1 MKHVLFAPEQNT
13 YDIAIL
19 IKDSS
24 FIGSSLSEYYVE
36 PLEKLGIPRNKII
49 AFNLP
54 YDKKKVSSNQIHAY
68 FNSLIPALD
77 KLGIKYIYCADAEY
91 FKTLTKQRKADNH
104 LGYVLDCAAPKFKHM
119 KVVLGLNYGGLLYNP
134 NQAPKLDL
142 SLTTLADS
150 YNGCYQQLGANIIHK
165 AQYPVFIPQIQ
176 AFLNSLHQYPSLTCD
191 IEAFS
196 LNPFE
201 AGIGS
206 IAFAWNKHE
215 GGSFLVDWIKNQIS
229 PPVSLLVHGQ
239 QQHNKAI
246 KSLLK
251 HFFINYKGNLKYHNA
266 TFDIKVLILE
276 LFMTHPQDYEGMLYG
291 LEVMTRDI
299 DDTKVIAYLA
309 LNTTAE
315 LSLGLKDLGHEYAG
329 DYAESDIKNICLIPQ
344 ESLLKYNLTDC
355 LTTWFVFDKYY
366 PVMLQDSQQHI
377 YETIMKPSIKILI
390 QMELVGMPISLKRVN
405 EVDIELRALQTK
417 YLDQLSTSPT
427 IKTCQHVLQLKELT
441 AINAKLKTKQH
452 GLEKVADYVF
462 NPNSGNHL
470 IELLYTVMNLP
481 VIDTTATKLPST
493 SGDTLEKLLNHTS
506 NQDYTTT
513 LNALIGLS
521 KVEKILTSFI
531 PSFKQ
536 AVLKGDGLGWL
547 HANFNLNG
555 TVSGRLSCS
564 KPNLQ
569 QIPSGSDFGKLIKS
583 CFKAPKGWVFGGAD
597 FNALEDKINT
607 VLTKDPNKVKVWVDG
622 YDAHCYR
629 AYYYWKDKM
638 IGIVDTVES
647 INSIKAVYSHLRGLS
662 KRPSFALQYD
672 GTFATLMNQCGFTE
686 QEAKQIE
693 ANYHKMYAVSKQWM
707 QTQIALCCKQGYI
720 DVAFGL
726 RIRTPLL
733 AKSVLDNSKT
743 LREAQAEAR
752 SVGNAISGQS
762 YGLLNNR
769 AAIAFMNRVWA
780 SEFKYDVFLVS
791 LIHDAIYLIMK
802 DDIRVVEWVNN
813 TLTEEMSWQELPEIQ
828 HPQVKL
834 GAELDVF
841 YGGWHQP
848 ITLPNQ
854 ASKEDILR
862 ICKEGVAEYN
872 KP

>member
-1 MKHVLFAPEQNT
+1 MKHVLFAPEENT

-68 FNSLIPALD
+68 FNQLIPALD

-215 GGSFLVDWIKNQIS
+215 GGSFLVDWIKNPDDS
-229 PPVSLLVHGQ
+229 PLEGQ
-239 QQHNKAI
+239 QRNNKGI

-266 TFDIKVLILE
+266 TYDIKVLILE
-276 LFMTHPQDYEGMLYG
+276 LFMSHPQDYEGMLYG

-329 DYAESDIKNICLIPQ
+329 DYAESDIKNIRLIPQ

-390 QMELVGMPISLKRVN
+390 QMELVGMPIDTKRVL
-405 EVDIELRALQTK
+405 EVEQELEQLKAM
-417 YLDQLSTSPT
+417 YLLNLANSASVQ
-427 IKTCQHVLQLKELT
+427 TCQKVIQLKELT
-441 AINAKLKTKQH
+441 AINSKLKTKQH
-452 GLEKVADYVF
+452 GLDKVADYVF

-470 IELLYTVMNLP
+470 TELLYNVMSLP

-506 NQDYTTT
+506 NQDYTTA

-597 FNALEDKINT
+597 FNSLEDYISALT
-607 VLTKDPNKVKVWVDG
+607 TKDPNKLDVYLKQFDG
-622 YDAHCYR
+622 HCLR
-629 AYYYWKDKM
+629 AAYYYRDQLPHIDLSDPKSVNSLKKTHPELRQSSKPITFLLTYGGSY
-638 IGIVDTVES
+638 IGLMR
-647 INSIKAVYSHLRGLS
+647 NCGLGE
-662 KRPSFALQYD
+662 L
-672 GTFATLMNQCGFTE
+672 
-686 QEAKQIE
+686 EAKKIE
-693 ANYHKMYAVSKQWM
+693 ANYHELYKVSDKWVKDKIDQA
-707 QTQIALCCKQGYI
+707 TQDGYVT
-720 DVAFGL
+720 VAFGL
-726 RIRTPLL
+726 RVRTPLL
-733 AKSVLDNSKT
+733 SKSVLGNSRT
-743 LREAQAEAR
+743 LHQAEAEGR
-752 SVGNAISGQS
+752 TAANALGQS

-769 AAIAFMNRVWA
+769 AAIDFMERVWA
-780 SEFKYDVFLVS
+780 SPYRLSVLPVS
-791 LIHDAIYLIMK
+791 LIHDSIYLLIK
-802 DDIRVVEWVNN
+802 DDIGAVAWVNEN
-813 TLTEEMSWQELPEIQ
+813 LIDAMKWQELPEL
-828 HPQVKL
+828 HHDLVKL
-834 GAELDVF
+834 GANLDVF

-848 ITLPNQ
+848 ITLPNH

-862 ICKEGVAEYN
+862 ICKEGVDEYN

>member
-68 FNSLIPALD
+68 FNQLIPALD

-104 LGYVLDCAAPKFKHM
+104 LGYVLDCAAPKYKHM

-165 AQYPVFIPQIQ
+165 AQYPVFIPEIQ

-215 GGSFLVDWIKNQIS
+215 GGSFLVDWIKNPDDS
-229 PPVSLLVHGQ
+229 PLEGQ
-239 QQHNKAI
+239 QRNNKAI

-251 HFFINYKGNLKYHNA
+251 HFFINYKGNIKYHNMVYDA
-266 TFDIKVLILE
+266 KVLILE
-276 LFMTHPQDYEGMLYG
+276 LFMSHPQDYEGMLYG

-329 DYAESDIKNICLIPQ
+329 DYAESDIKNIRLITQ

-390 QMELVGMPISLKRVN
+390 QMELVGMPIDTERVLEVEQELEQLK
-405 EVDIELRALQTK
+405 AK
-417 YLDQLSTSPT
+417 YLKQLADSTSVQQCQ
-427 IKTCQHVLQLKELT
+427 KTLQLKELT
-441 AINAKLKTKQH
+441 AINSKLKTKQH
-452 GLEKVADYVF
+452 GLDKVADYVF

-470 IELLYTVMNLP
+470 TELLYNVMSLP

-506 NQDYTTT
+506 NQDYTTA

-521 KVEKILTSFI
+521 KVDKILTSFI

-583 CFKAPKGWVFGGAD
+583 CFKAPKGWVFAGAD
-597 FNALEDKINT
+597 FASLEDRINT
-607 VLTKDPNKVKVWVDG
+607 LLTKDTNKLKVYTDG
-622 YDAHCYR
+622 YDGHCLR
-629 AYYYWKDKM
+629 AAYYFK
-638 IGIVDTVES
+638 IPVDVNNVAEV
-647 INSIKAVYSHLRGLS
+647 NAIKKTHPEERQDS
-662 KRPSFALQYD
+662 KAPTFALTYM
-672 GTFATLMNQCGFTE
+672 GTWATLMKNCGFTE
-686 QEAKQIE
+686 QLSKEIE
-693 ANYHKMYAVSKQWM
+693 TNYHELYKESDAWAKDKLD
-707 QTQIALCCKQGYI
+707 LCCKQGYI

-813 TLTEEMSWQELPEIQ
+813 ALTEEMSWQELPEIQ

-834 GAELDVF
+834 SAELDVF

-848 ITLPNQ
+848 ITLPNH
-854 ASKEDILR
+854 ASKEDILH

>member
-1 MKHVLFAPEQNT
+1 MKHVLFAPEENT
-13 YDIAIL
+13 YDIVIL
-19 IKDSS
+19 IKDSH

-119 KVVLGLNYGGLLYNP
+119 RVVLGLNYGGLLYNP

-215 GGSFLVDWIKNQIS
+215 GGSFLVDWIKNPDDS
-229 PPVSLLVHGQ
+229 PLEGQ
-239 QQHNKAI
+239 QRHNKAI

-266 TFDIKVLILE
+266 TYDIKVLILE
-276 LFMTHPQDYEGMLYG
+276 LFMTHPQDYQGMLYG

-329 DYAESDIKNICLIPQ
+329 DYAESDIKNIRLIPQ

-366 PVMLQDSQQHI
+366 PVLLQDSQQHI

-390 QMELVGMPISLKRVN
+390 QMELVGMPIDTKRVL
-405 EVDIELRALQTK
+405 EVEQELQVLEAK
-417 YLDQLSTSPT
+417 YLKQLTDSPT
-427 IKTCQHVLQLKELT
+427 VQACQKTMQLKELT
-441 AINAKLKTKQH
+441 AINSKLKTKQH
-452 GLEKVADYVF
+452 GLDKVADYLF

-470 IELLYTVMNLP
+470 IELLYNIMGLP
-481 VIDTTATKLPST
+481 VLDTTATKLPSS
-493 SGDTLEKLLNHTS
+493 SGDTLEKLINHTS
-506 NQDYTTT
+506 NQEHKDV

-521 KVEKILTSFI
+521 KVGKILTSFI

-583 CFKAPKGWVFGGAD
+583 CFKAPKGWVFAGAD
-597 FNALEDKINT
+597 FASLEDRINT
-607 VLTKDPNKVKVWVDG
+607 LLTKDTNKLKVYTDG
-622 YDAHCYR
+622 YDGHCLR
-629 AYYYWKDKM
+629 AAYYFK
-638 IGIVDTVES
+638 IPVDVNNVAEV
-647 INSIKAVYSHLRGLS
+647 NAIKKTHPEERQDS
-662 KRPSFALQYD
+662 KAPTFALTYM
-672 GTFATLMNQCGFTE
+672 GTWATLMKNCGFTE
-686 QEAKQIE
+686 QLSKEIE
-693 ANYHKMYAVSKQWM
+693 TNYHELYKESDAWAKDKLD
-707 QTQIALCCKQGYI
+707 LCCKQGYI

-813 TLTEEMSWQELPEIQ
+813 ALTEEMSWQELPEIQ

-848 ITLPNQ
+848 ITLPNH

-862 ICKEGVAEYN
+862 ICKEGVEEYN
-872 KP
+872 KPKP

>member
-1 MKHVLFAPEQNT
+1 MKHVLFAPEQNA

-19 IKDSS
+19 IKDSH

-36 PLEKLGIPRNKII
+36 PLEKLGIPRNKVI

-68 FNSLIPALD
+68 FNQLIPALD

-150 YNGCYQQLGANIIHK
+150 YTGCYQQLGANIIHK

-215 GGSFLVDWIKNQIS
+215 GGSFLVDWVKNPDDS
-229 PPVSLLVHGQ
+229 PLEGQ
-239 QQHNKAI
+239 QRHNKAI
-246 KSLLK
+246 KRLLK

-266 TFDIKVLILE
+266 TYDIKVLILE
-276 LFMTHPQDYEGMLYG
+276 LFMSHPQDYEGMLYG

-329 DYAESDIKNICLIPQ
+329 DYAESDIKNIRLITQ

-390 QMELVGMPISLKRVN
+390 QMELVGMPIDTKRVL
-405 EVDIELRALQTK
+405 EVEQELQVLEAK
-417 YLDQLSTSPT
+417 YLKQLTDSPT
-427 IKTCQHVLQLKELT
+427 VQACQKTIQLKELT
-441 AINAKLKTKQH
+441 AINSKLKTKQH
-452 GLEKVADYVF
+452 GLDKVADYLF

-470 IELLYTVMNLP
+470 IELLYNIMGLP
-481 VIDTTATKLPST
+481 VLDTTATKLPSS
-493 SGDTLEKLLNHTS
+493 SGDTLEKLINHTS
-506 NQDYTTT
+506 NQEHKDV

-521 KVEKILTSFI
+521 KVDKILTSFI

-583 CFKAPKGWVFGGAD
+583 CFKAPKGWVFAGAD
-597 FNALEDKINT
+597 FASLEDRINT
-607 VLTKDPNKVKVWVDG
+607 LLTKDTNKLKVYTDG
-622 YDAHCYR
+622 YDGHCLR
-629 AYYYWKDKM
+629 AAYYFK
-638 IGIVDTVES
+638 IPVDVNNVAEV
-647 INSIKAVYSHLRGLS
+647 NAIKKTHPEERQDS
-662 KRPSFALQYD
+662 KAPTFALTYM
-672 GTFATLMNQCGFTE
+672 GTWATLMKNCGFTE
-686 QEAKQIE
+686 QLSKEIE
-693 ANYHKMYAVSKQWM
+693 TNYHELYKESDAWAKDKLD
-707 QTQIALCCKQGYI
+707 LCCKQGYI

-848 ITLPNQ
+848 ITLPNH

>member
-1 MKHVLFAPEQNT
+1 
-13 YDIAIL
+13 
-19 IKDSS
+19 
-24 FIGSSLSEYYVE
+24 
-36 PLEKLGIPRNKII
+36 
-49 AFNLP
+49 
-54 YDKKKVSSNQIHAY
+54 
-68 FNSLIPALD
+68 
-77 KLGIKYIYCADAEY
+77 
-91 FKTLTKQRKADNH
+91 
-104 LGYVLDCAAPKFKHM
+104 
-119 KVVLGLNYGGLLYNP
+119 
-134 NQAPKLDL
+134 
-142 SLTTLADS
+142 
-150 YNGCYQQLGANIIHK
+150 
-165 AQYPVFIPQIQ
+165 
-176 AFLNSLHQYPSLTCD
+176 
-191 IEAFS
+191 
-196 LNPFE
+196 
-201 AGIGS
+201 
-206 IAFAWNKHE
+206 
-215 GGSFLVDWIKNQIS
+215 
-229 PPVSLLVHGQ
+229 
-239 QQHNKAI
+239 
-246 KSLLK
+246 
-251 HFFINYKGNLKYHNA
+251 
-266 TFDIKVLILE
+266 
-276 LFMTHPQDYEGMLYG
+276 MTHPQDYQGMLYG

-329 DYAESDIKNICLIPQ
+329 DYAESDIKNIRLIPQ

-390 QMELVGMPISLKRVN
+390 QMELVGMPIDPQRVWEVEQELEELK
-405 EVDIELRALQTK
+405 AK
-417 YLDQLSTSPT
+417 YLKQLADSTSVQT
-427 IKTCQHVLQLKELT
+427 CEKVIKLKELT

-470 IELLYTVMNLP
+470 IELLYNVMNLP

-506 NQDYTTT
+506 NQDYTIALT
-513 LNALIGLS
+513 ALIGLS

-536 AVLKGDGLGWL
+536 AVLKGDGMGWL

-555 TVSGRLSCS
+555 TMSGRLSCS

-569 QIPSGSDFGKLIKS
+569 QSPSGSIFGKLIKF
-583 CFKAPKGWVFGGAD
+583 CFTAPKGWVFAGAD
-597 FNALEDKINT
+597 FASLEDRINT
-607 VLTKDPNKVKVWVDG
+607 LLTKDTNKLKVYTDG
-622 YDAHCYR
+622 YDGHCLR
-629 AYYYWKDKM
+629 AAYYFK
-638 IGIVDTVES
+638 IPVDVNNVAEV
-647 INSIKAVYSHLRGLS
+647 NAIKKTHPEERQDS
-662 KRPSFALQYD
+662 KAPTFALTYM
-672 GTFATLMNQCGFTE
+672 GTWATLMKNCGFSE
-686 QEAKQIE
+686 QLSKEIE
-693 ANYHKMYAVSKQWM
+693 TNYHELYKESDAWAKDKLD
-707 QTQIALCCKQGYI
+707 LCCKQGYI

-769 AAIAFMNRVWA
+769 AAIAFMSRVWA

-813 TLTEEMSWQELPEIQ
+813 ALTEEMSWQELPEIQ

-848 ITLPNQ
+848 ITLPNH

-862 ICKEGVAEYN
+862 ICKEGVDEYN
-872 KP
+872 KPKP

>member
-1 MKHVLFAPEQNT
+1 MKHVLFAPEENT

-19 IKDSS
+19 IKDSH

-36 PLEKLGIPRNKII
+36 PLEKLGISRNKII

-54 YDKKKVSSNQIHAY
+54 YDKKKVSSNQIYAY

-104 LGYVLDCAAPKFKHM
+104 LGYVLDCAAPKYKHM

-150 YNGCYQQLGANIIHK
+150 YSGCYQQLGANIIHK
-165 AQYPVFIPQIQ
+165 AQYPVFIPEIQ

-215 GGSFLVDWIKNQIS
+215 GGSFLVDWIKNPDDS
-229 PPVSLLVHGQ
+229 PLEGQ
-239 QQHNKAI
+239 QRNNKAI

-266 TFDIKVLILE
+266 TYDIKVLILE
-276 LFMTHPQDYEGMLYG
+276 LFMSHPQDYEGMLYG
-291 LEVMTRDI
+291 LEVMSRDI

-329 DYAESDIKNICLIPQ
+329 DYAESDIKNIRLIPQ
-344 ESLLKYNLTDC
+344 ESLLKYNLTDS

-390 QMELVGMPISLKRVN
+390 QMELVGMPIDPQRVWEVEQELEELK
-405 EVDIELRALQTK
+405 AK
-417 YLDQLSTSPT
+417 YLKQLADSASVQTCEKV
-427 IKTCQHVLQLKELT
+427 IKLKELT

-536 AVLKGDGLGWL
+536 AMLKGDGLGWL

-583 CFKAPKGWVFGGAD
+583 CFKAPKGWVFAGAD
-597 FNALEDKINT
+597 FASLEDRINT
-607 VLTKDPNKVKVWVDG
+607 LLTKDKNKLKVYTDG
-622 YDAHCYR
+622 YDGHCLR
-629 AYYYWKDKM
+629 AAYYFKIPID
-638 IGIVDTVES
+638 VNNVAEV
-647 INSIKAVYSHLRGLS
+647 NAIKKTHPEERQDS
-662 KRPSFALQYD
+662 KAPTFALTYM
-672 GTFATLMNQCGFTE
+672 GTWATLMKNCGFTE
-686 QEAKQIE
+686 QLSKEIE
-693 ANYHKMYAVSKQWM
+693 TNYHELYKESDAWAKDKLD
-707 QTQIALCCKQGYI
+707 LCCKQGYI

-813 TLTEEMSWQELPEIQ
+813 ALTEEMSWQELPEIQ

-848 ITLPNQ
+848 ITLPNH

-862 ICKEGVAEYN
+862 ICKEGVDEYN
-872 KP
+872 KETI

>member
-165 AQYPVFIPQIQ
+165 AQYPVFIPEIQ

-196 LNPFE
+196 LNLFE

-215 GGSFLVDWIKNQIS
+215 GGSFLVDWIKNPDDS
-229 PPVSLLVHGQ
+229 PLEGQ
-239 QQHNKAI
+239 QRNNKAI

-251 HFFINYKGNLKYHNA
+251 HFFINYKGNIKYHNMVYDA
-266 TFDIKVLILE
+266 KVLILE
-276 LFMTHPQDYEGMLYG
+276 LFMSHPQDYEGMLYG

-329 DYAESDIKNICLIPQ
+329 DYAESDIKNIRLITQ

-390 QMELVGMPISLKRVN
+390 QMELVGMPIDTKRVL
-405 EVDIELRALQTK
+405 EVEQELEQLKTM
-417 YLDQLSTSPT
+417 YLKQLAGSTSVQQCQ
-427 IKTCQHVLQLKELT
+427 KTLQLKELT
-441 AINAKLKTKQH
+441 AINSKLKTKQH

-506 NQDYTTT
+506 NQDYTTA

-521 KVEKILTSFI
+521 KVDKILTSFI

-583 CFKAPKGWVFGGAD
+583 CFKAPKGWVFAGAD
-597 FNALEDKINT
+597 FASLEDRINT
-607 VLTKDPNKVKVWVDG
+607 LLTKDTNKLKVYTDG
-622 YDAHCYR
+622 YDGHCLR
-629 AYYYWKDKM
+629 AAYYFK
-638 IGIVDTVES
+638 IPVDVNNVAEV
-647 INSIKAVYSHLRGLS
+647 NAIKKTHPEERQDS
-662 KRPSFALQYD
+662 KAPTFALTYM
-672 GTFATLMNQCGFTE
+672 GTWATLMKNCGFTE
-686 QEAKQIE
+686 QLSKEIE
-693 ANYHKMYAVSKQWM
+693 TNYHELYKESDAWAKDKLD
-707 QTQIALCCKQGYI
+707 LCCKQGYI

-813 TLTEEMSWQELPEIQ
+813 ALTEEMSWQELPEIQ

-834 GAELDVF
+834 SAELDVF

-848 ITLPNQ
+848 ITLPNH
-854 ASKEDILR
+854 ASKEDILH

>member
-1 MKHVLFAPEQNT
+1 MKHVLFAPEENT

-19 IKDSS
+19 IKDSH

-68 FNSLIPALD
+68 FNSLIPALN

-104 LGYVLDCAAPKFKHM
+104 LGYVLECAAPKYKHM

-215 GGSFLVDWIKNQIS
+215 GGSFLVDWVKNPDDS
-229 PPVSLLVHGQ
+229 PLEGQ
-239 QQHNKAI
+239 QRHNKGI

-266 TFDIKVLILE
+266 TYDIKVLILE
-276 LFMTHPQDYEGMLYG
+276 LFMSHPQDYQGMLYG

-377 YETIMKPSIKILI
+377 YETLMKPSLKILI

-452 GLEKVADYVF
+452 GLDKVADYVF

-470 IELLYTVMNLP
+470 IELLYNVMQLP

-493 SGDTLEKLLNHTS
+493 SSDTLEKLLNHTS
-506 NQDYTTT
+506 NQEYKDVI
-513 LNALIGLS
+513 NALIGLS
-521 KVEKILTSFI
+521 KVDKIITSFI
-531 PSFKQ
+531 PAFKQ
-536 AVLKGDGLGWL
+536 AITKKQGDWL
-547 HANFNLNG
+547 HGGFNLNG
-555 TVSGRLSCS
+555 TVSGRLSSS

-569 QIPSGSDFGKLIKS
+569 NLPSGSEFGKLVKS
-583 CFKAPKGWVFGGAD
+583 CFMAPKNWVFSGAD
-597 FNALEDKINT
+597 FASLEDRINT
-607 VLTKDPNKVKVWVDG
+607 LLTKDKNKVKVYTDG
-622 YDAHCYR
+622 FDGHCLR
-629 AYYYWKDKM
+629 AAYYFKLP
-638 IGIVDTVES
+638 VDV
-647 INSIKAVYSHLRGLS
+647 NSVKEVNAIKKTHPKERQDS
-662 KRPSFALQYD
+662 KAPTFALTYA
-672 GTFATLMNQCGFTE
+672 GTWATLVKNCGFSE
-686 QEAKQIE
+686 QLAKEIE
-693 ANYHKMYAVSKQWM
+693 ANYHELYKESDAWAKEKLD
-707 QTQIALCCKQGYI
+707 LCCQQGYI

-733 AKSVLDNSKT
+733 ARSVLDNSKT

-769 AAIAFMNRVWA
+769 AAIAFMERVWA
-780 SEFKYDVFLVS
+780 SVFKYDVFLVS
-791 LIHDAIYLIMK
+791 LIHDSIYLIMK

-813 TLTEEMSWQELPEIQ
+813 ALTEEMSWQELPEIQ

-834 GAELDVF
+834 SAELDVF

-848 ITLPNQ
+848 ITLPNH

-862 ICKEGVAEYN
+862 ICKEGVDEYN
-872 KP
+872 KPKP

>member
-1 MKHVLFAPEQNT
+1 MKHVLFAPEENT

-19 IKDSS
+19 IKDSH

-68 FNSLIPALD
+68 FNSLIPALN

-104 LGYVLDCAAPKFKHM
+104 LGYVLECAAPKYKHM

-215 GGSFLVDWIKNQIS
+215 GGSFLVDWIKNPDDS
-229 PPVSLLVHGQ
+229 PLEGQ
-239 QQHNKAI
+239 QRHNKAI

-266 TFDIKVLILE
+266 TYDIKVLILE
-276 LFMTHPQDYEGMLYG
+276 LFMSHPQDYQGMLYG

-329 DYAESDIKNICLIPQ
+329 DYAESDIKNIRLIPQ

-377 YETIMKPSIKILI
+377 YETLMKPSLKILI
-390 QMELVGMPISLKRVN
+390 QMELVGMPISLERVN

-452 GLEKVADYVF
+452 GLDKVADYVF

-470 IELLYTVMNLP
+470 IELLYNVMQLP

-506 NQDYTTT
+506 NQEYKDVIG
-513 LNALIGLS
+513 ALIGLS
-521 KVEKILTSFI
+521 KVDKIITSFI
-531 PSFKQ
+531 PAFKQ
-536 AVLKGDGLGWL
+536 ANTKKQGDWL
-547 HANFNLNG
+547 HGGFNLNG
-555 TVSGRLSCS
+555 CVSGRLSSS

-569 QIPSGSDFGKLIKS
+569 NLPSGSEFGKLVKS
-583 CFKAPKGWVFGGAD
+583 CFMAPKGWVFSGAD
-597 FNALEDKINT
+597 FNALEAKVDAL
-607 VLTKDPNKVKVWVDG
+607 LTKDPAKLAVYTDG
-622 YDAHCYR
+622 FDSHAYNT
-629 AYYYWKDKM
+629 YYYWKQDFP
-638 IGIVDTVES
+638 E
-647 INSIKAVYSHLRGLS
+647 
-662 KRPSFALQYD
+662 
-672 GTFATLMNQCGFTE
+672 
-686 QEAKQIE
+686 
-693 ANYHKMYAVSKQWM
+693 
-707 QTQIALCCKQGYI
+707 
-720 DVAFGL
+720 
-726 RIRTPLL
+726 
-733 AKSVLDNSKT
+733 
-743 LREAQAEAR
+743 
-752 SVGNAISGQS
+752 
-762 YGLLNNR
+762 
-769 AAIAFMNRVWA
+769 
-780 SEFKYDVFLVS
+780 VS
-791 LIHDAIYLIMK
+791 LLPLESTQ
-802 DDIRVVEWVNN
+802 RVFKITIDGVEHLV
-813 TLTEEMSWQELPEIQ
+813 L
-828 HPQVKL
+828 
-834 GAELDVF
+834 
-841 YGGWHQP
+841 
-848 ITLPNQ
+848 
-854 ASKEDILR
+854 
-862 ICKEGVAEYN
+862 EGTIIESFEGTHISVENYYDTYR
-872 KP
+872 

>member
-1 MKHVLFAPEQNT
+1 MKHVLFAPEENT

-19 IKDSS
+19 IKDSH

-36 PLEKLGIPRNKII
+36 PLEKLGISRNKII

-104 LGYVLDCAAPKFKHM
+104 LGYVLDCAAPKYKHM

-134 NQAPKLDL
+134 NQTPKLDL

-165 AQYPVFIPQIQ
+165 AQYPVFIPEIQ

-215 GGSFLVDWIKNQIS
+215 GGSFLVDWIKNPDDS
-229 PPVSLLVHGQ
+229 PLEGQ
-239 QQHNKAI
+239 QRNNKGI

-251 HFFINYKGNLKYHNA
+251 HFFISYKGNIKYHNMVYDA
-266 TFDIKVLILE
+266 KVLILE
-276 LFMTHPQDYEGMLYG
+276 LFMSHPQDYEGMLYG

-329 DYAESDIKNICLIPQ
+329 DYAESDIKNIRLIPQ
-344 ESLLKYNLTDC
+344 ESLLKYNLTDSV
-355 LTTWFVFDKYY
+355 TTWFVFDKYY

-390 QMELVGMPISLKRVN
+390 QMELVGMPIDPQRVWEVEQELEELK
-405 EVDIELRALQTK
+405 AK
-417 YLDQLSTSPT
+417 YLKQLADSASVQTCEKV
-427 IKTCQHVLQLKELT
+427 IKLKELT

-493 SGDTLEKLLNHTS
+493 SGDTLEKLTNHTTDPHYLEVLS
-506 NQDYTTT
+506 
-513 LNALIGLS
+513 ALIGLS
-521 KVEKILTSFI
+521 KVDKILTSFI

-569 QIPSGSDFGKLIKS
+569 QIPSGSEFGKLIKS
-583 CFKAPKGWVFGGAD
+583 CFMAPKGWVFSGAD
-597 FNALEDKINT
+597 FNSLEDYISALT
-607 VLTKDPNKVKVWVDG
+607 TKDPNKLDVYLKQFDG
-622 YDAHCYR
+622 HCLR
-629 AYYYWKDKM
+629 AAYYYRDQLPHIDLSDPKSVNSLKKTHPELRQSSKPITFLLTYGGSY
-638 IGIVDTVES
+638 IGLMR
-647 INSIKAVYSHLRGLS
+647 NCGLGE
-662 KRPSFALQYD
+662 L
-672 GTFATLMNQCGFTE
+672 
-686 QEAKQIE
+686 EAKKIE
-693 ANYHKMYAVSKQWM
+693 ANYHELYKVSDKWVEDKIDQA
-707 QTQIALCCKQGYI
+707 TQDGYVT
-720 DVAFGL
+720 VAFGL
-726 RIRTPLL
+726 RVRTPLL
-733 AKSVLDNSKT
+733 SKSVLGNSRT
-743 LREAQAEAR
+743 LHQAEAEGR
-752 SVGNAISGQS
+752 TAANALGQS

-769 AAIAFMNRVWA
+769 AAIDFMERVWA
-780 SEFKYDVFLVS
+780 SPYRLSVLPVS
-791 LIHDAIYLIMK
+791 LIHDAIYLLIE
-802 DDIRVVEWVNN
+802 DSIEVVAWVNKN
-813 TLTEEMSWQELPEIQ
+813 LIDAMKWQELPEL
-828 HPQVKL
+828 HHDLVKL
-834 GAELDVF
+834 GAELSIF
-841 YGGWHQP
+841 YPTWANE
-848 ITLPNQ
+848 ITLPND
-854 ASKEDILR
+854 ADAAGIL
-862 ICKEGVAEYN
+862 KLTGGLAN
-872 KP
+872 A

>member
-1 MKHVLFAPEQNT
+1 MKHVLFAPEENT

-24 FIGSSLSEYYVE
+24 FVGSSLSEYYVE
-36 PLEKLGIPRNKII
+36 PLEKLGIPRSKII

-165 AQYPVFIPQIQ
+165 AQYPVFIPEIQ

-196 LNPFE
+196 LNLFE

-215 GGSFLVDWIKNQIS
+215 GGSFLVDWIKNPDDS
-229 PPVSLLVHGQ
+229 PLEGQ
-239 QQHNKAI
+239 QRNNKAI

-251 HFFINYKGNLKYHNA
+251 HFFINYKGNIKYHNMVYDA
-266 TFDIKVLILE
+266 KVLILE
-276 LFMTHPQDYEGMLYG
+276 LFMSHPQDYEGMLYG

-344 ESLLKYNLTDC
+344 ESLLKYNLTDSV
-355 LTTWFVFDKYY
+355 TTWFVFDKYY
-366 PVMLQDSQQHI
+366 PVMLQDSQQRI

-390 QMELVGMPISLKRVN
+390 QMELVGMPIDTKRVL
-405 EVDIELRALQTK
+405 EVEQELEQLKTM
-417 YLDQLSTSPT
+417 YLKQLAGSTSVQQCQ
-427 IKTCQHVLQLKELT
+427 KTLQLKELT
-441 AINAKLKTKQH
+441 AINSKLKTKQH

-506 NQDYTTT
+506 NQDYTTA

-521 KVEKILTSFI
+521 KVDKILTSFI

-536 AVLKGDGLGWL
+536 AVVKGDGLSWL

-583 CFKAPKGWVFGGAD
+583 CFKAPKGWVFAGAD
-597 FNALEDKINT
+597 FASLEDRINT
-607 VLTKDPNKVKVWVDG
+607 LLTKDTNKLKVYTDG
-622 YDAHCYR
+622 YDGHCLR
-629 AYYYWKDKM
+629 AAYYFK
-638 IGIVDTVES
+638 IPVDVNNVAEV
-647 INSIKAVYSHLRGLS
+647 NAIKKTHPEERQDS
-662 KRPSFALQYD
+662 KAPTFALTYM
-672 GTFATLMNQCGFTE
+672 GTWATLMKNCGFTE
-686 QEAKQIE
+686 QLSKEIE
-693 ANYHKMYAVSKQWM
+693 TNYHELYKESDAWAKDKLD
-707 QTQIALCCKQGYI
+707 LCCKQGYI

-813 TLTEEMSWQELPEIQ
+813 ALTEEMSWQELPEIQ

-834 GAELDVF
+834 SAELDVF

-848 ITLPNQ
+848 ITLPNH
-854 ASKEDILR
+854 ASKEDILH

>member
-1 MKHVLFAPEQNT
+1 MKHVLFAPEENT
-13 YDIAIL
+13 YDIVIL
-19 IKDSS
+19 IKDSH

-215 GGSFLVDWIKNQIS
+215 GGSFLVDWIKNPDDS
-229 PPVSLLVHGQ
+229 PLEGQ
-239 QQHNKAI
+239 QRHNKAI

-266 TFDIKVLILE
+266 TYDIKVLILE
-276 LFMTHPQDYEGMLYG
+276 LFMSHPQDYEGMLYG

-329 DYAESDIKNICLIPQ
+329 DYAESDIKNIRLITQ

-366 PVMLQDSQQHI
+366 PVLLQDSQQHI

-390 QMELVGMPISLKRVN
+390 QMELVGMPIDTKRVL
-405 EVDIELRALQTK
+405 EVEQELQVLEAK
-417 YLDQLSTSPT
+417 YLKQLTDSPT
-427 IKTCQHVLQLKELT
+427 VQACQKTMQLKELT
-441 AINAKLKTKQH
+441 AINSKLKTKQH
-452 GLEKVADYVF
+452 GLDKVADYLF

-470 IELLYTVMNLP
+470 IELLYNIMGLP
-481 VIDTTATKLPST
+481 VLDTTATKLPSS
-493 SGDTLEKLLNHTS
+493 SGDTLEKLINHTS
-506 NQDYTTT
+506 NQEHKDV

-521 KVEKILTSFI
+521 KVGKILTSFI

-555 TVSGRLSCS
+555 TVSGRLSWS

-583 CFKAPKGWVFGGAD
+583 CFKAPKGWVFAGAD
-597 FNALEDKINT
+597 FASLEDRINT
-607 VLTKDPNKVKVWVDG
+607 LLTKDTNKLKVYTDG
-622 YDAHCYR
+622 YDGHCLR
-629 AYYYWKDKM
+629 AAYYFK
-638 IGIVDTVES
+638 IPVDVNNVAEV
-647 INSIKAVYSHLRGLS
+647 NAIKKTHPEERQDS
-662 KRPSFALQYD
+662 KAPTFALTYM
-672 GTFATLMNQCGFTE
+672 GTWATLMKNCGFTE
-686 QEAKQIE
+686 QLSKEIE
-693 ANYHKMYAVSKQWM
+693 TNYHELYKESDAWAKDKLD
-707 QTQIALCCKQGYI
+707 LCCKQGYI

-813 TLTEEMSWQELPEIQ
+813 ALTEEMSWQELPEIQ

-848 ITLPNQ
+848 ITLPNH

-862 ICKEGVAEYN
+862 ICKEGVDEYN

>member
-1 MKHVLFAPEQNT
+1 
-13 YDIAIL
+13 
-19 IKDSS
+19 
-24 FIGSSLSEYYVE
+24 
-36 PLEKLGIPRNKII
+36 
-49 AFNLP
+49 
-54 YDKKKVSSNQIHAY
+54 
-68 FNSLIPALD
+68 
-77 KLGIKYIYCADAEY
+77 
-91 FKTLTKQRKADNH
+91 
-104 LGYVLDCAAPKFKHM
+104 M

-215 GGSFLVDWIKNQIS
+215 GGSFLVDWIKNPDDS
-229 PPVSLLVHGQ
+229 PLEGQ
-239 QQHNKAI
+239 QRHNKAI

-266 TFDIKVLILE
+266 TYDIKVLILE
-276 LFMTHPQDYEGMLYG
+276 LFMSHPQDYQGMLYG

-329 DYAESDIKNICLIPQ
+329 DYAESDIKNIRLIPQ

-377 YETIMKPSIKILI
+377 YETLMKPSLKILI
-390 QMELVGMPISLKRVN
+390 QMELVGMPISLERVN

-452 GLEKVADYVF
+452 GLDKVADYVF

-470 IELLYTVMNLP
+470 IELLYNVMQLP

-506 NQDYTTT
+506 NQEYKDVIG
-513 LNALIGLS
+513 ALIGLS
-521 KVEKILTSFI
+521 KVDKIITSFI
-531 PSFKQ
+531 PAFKQ
-536 AVLKGDGLGWL
+536 AITKKQGDWL
-547 HANFNLNG
+547 HGGFNLNG
-555 TVSGRLSCS
+555 TVSGRLSSS

-569 QIPSGSDFGKLIKS
+569 NLPSGSEFGKLVKS
-583 CFKAPKGWVFGGAD
+583 CFMAPKGWVFSGAD
-597 FNALEDKINT
+597 FNALEAKVDAL
-607 VLTKDPNKVKVWVDG
+607 LTKDPAKLAVYTDG
-622 YDAHCYR
+622 FDSHAYNT
-629 AYYYWKDKM
+629 YYYWKQDFP
-638 IGIVDTVES
+638 E
-647 INSIKAVYSHLRGLS
+647 
-662 KRPSFALQYD
+662 
-672 GTFATLMNQCGFTE
+672 
-686 QEAKQIE
+686 
-693 ANYHKMYAVSKQWM
+693 
-707 QTQIALCCKQGYI
+707 
-720 DVAFGL
+720 
-726 RIRTPLL
+726 
-733 AKSVLDNSKT
+733 
-743 LREAQAEAR
+743 
-752 SVGNAISGQS
+752 
-762 YGLLNNR
+762 
-769 AAIAFMNRVWA
+769 
-780 SEFKYDVFLVS
+780 VS
-791 LIHDAIYLIMK
+791 LLPLESTQ
-802 DDIRVVEWVNN
+802 RVFKITIDGVEHLV
-813 TLTEEMSWQELPEIQ
+813 L
-828 HPQVKL
+828 
-834 GAELDVF
+834 
-841 YGGWHQP
+841 
-848 ITLPNQ
+848 
-854 ASKEDILR
+854 
-862 ICKEGVAEYN
+862 EGTIIESFEGTHISVENYYDTYR
-872 KP
+872 

>member
-1 MKHVLFAPEQNT
+1 MKHVLFAPEENT

-19 IKDSS
+19 IKDSH

-215 GGSFLVDWIKNQIS
+215 GGSFLVDWIKNPDDS
-229 PPVSLLVHGQ
+229 PLEGQ
-239 QQHNKAI
+239 QRHNKAI
-246 KSLLK
+246 KSLLR

-266 TFDIKVLILE
+266 TYDIKVLILE
-276 LFMTHPQDYEGMLYG
+276 LFMSHPQDYEGMLYG

-329 DYAESDIKNICLIPQ
+329 DYAESDIKNIRLITQ

-390 QMELVGMPISLKRVN
+390 QMELVGMPIDTKRVL
-405 EVDIELRALQTK
+405 EVEQELQVLEAK
-417 YLDQLSTSPT
+417 YLKQLTDSPT
-427 IKTCQHVLQLKELT
+427 VQACQKTMQLKELT
-441 AINAKLKTKQH
+441 AINSKLKTKQH
-452 GLEKVADYVF
+452 GLDKVADYLF

-470 IELLYTVMNLP
+470 IELLYNIMGLP
-481 VIDTTATKLPST
+481 VLDTTATKLPSS
-493 SGDTLEKLLNHTS
+493 SGDTLEKLINHTS
-506 NQDYTTT
+506 NQEHKDV

-521 KVEKILTSFI
+521 KVGKILTSFI

-583 CFKAPKGWVFGGAD
+583 CFKAPKGWVFAGAD
-597 FNALEDKINT
+597 FASLEDRINT
-607 VLTKDPNKVKVWVDG
+607 LLTKDTNKLKVYTDG
-622 YDAHCYR
+622 YDGHCLR
-629 AYYYWKDKM
+629 AAYYFK
-638 IGIVDTVES
+638 IPVDVNNVAEV
-647 INSIKAVYSHLRGLS
+647 NAIKKTHPEERQDS
-662 KRPSFALQYD
+662 KAPTFALTYM
-672 GTFATLMNQCGFTE
+672 GTWATLMKNCGFTE
-686 QEAKQIE
+686 QLSKEIE
-693 ANYHKMYAVSKQWM
+693 TNYHELYKESDAWAKDKLD
-707 QTQIALCCKQGYI
+707 LCCKQGYI

-813 TLTEEMSWQELPEIQ
+813 ALTEEMSWQELPEIQ

-848 ITLPNQ
+848 ITLPNH

-862 ICKEGVAEYN
+862 ICKEGVDEYN
-872 KP
+872 KPKP

>member
-1 MKHVLFAPEQNT
+1 MKHVLFAPEENT

-19 IKDSS
+19 IKDSH

-36 PLEKLGIPRNKII
+36 PLEKLGIQRNKII

-68 FNSLIPALD
+68 FNQLIPALD

-165 AQYPVFIPQIQ
+165 AQYPVFIPEIQ

-215 GGSFLVDWIKNQIS
+215 GGSFLVDWIKNPDDS
-229 PPVSLLVHGQ
+229 PLEGQ
-239 QQHNKAI
+239 QRHNKAI

-276 LFMTHPQDYEGMLYG
+276 LFMRHPQDYQGMLYG

-390 QMELVGMPISLKRVN
+390 QMELVGMPIDPQRVWEVEQELEELK
-405 EVDIELRALQTK
+405 AK
-417 YLDQLSTSPT
+417 YLKQLADSASVQTCEKV
-427 IKTCQHVLQLKELT
+427 IKLKELT

-493 SGDTLEKLLNHTS
+493 SGDTLEKLTNHTTDPHYLEVLS
-506 NQDYTTT
+506 
-513 LNALIGLS
+513 ALIGLS
-521 KVEKILTSFI
+521 KVDKILTSFI

-569 QIPSGSDFGKLIKS
+569 QIPSGSEFGKLIKS
-583 CFKAPKGWVFGGAD
+583 CFMAPKGWVFSGAD
-597 FNALEDKINT
+597 FNSLEDYISALT
-607 VLTKDPNKVKVWVDG
+607 TKDPNKLDVYLKQFDG
-622 YDAHCYR
+622 HCLR
-629 AYYYWKDKM
+629 AAYYYRDQLPHIDLSDPKSVNSLKKTHPELRQSSKPITFLLTYGGSY
-638 IGIVDTVES
+638 IGLMR
-647 INSIKAVYSHLRGLS
+647 NCGLGE
-662 KRPSFALQYD
+662 L
-672 GTFATLMNQCGFTE
+672 
-686 QEAKQIE
+686 EAKKIE
-693 ANYHKMYAVSKQWM
+693 ANYHELYKVSDKWVEDKIDQA
-707 QTQIALCCKQGYI
+707 TQDGYVT
-720 DVAFGL
+720 VAFGL
-726 RIRTPLL
+726 RVRTPLL
-733 AKSVLDNSKT
+733 SKSVLGNSRT
-743 LREAQAEAR
+743 LHQAEAEGR
-752 SVGNAISGQS
+752 TAANALGQS

-769 AAIAFMNRVWA
+769 AAIDFMERVWA
-780 SEFKYDVFLVS
+780 SPYRLSVLPVS
-791 LIHDAIYLIMK
+791 LIHDAIYLLIE
-802 DDIRVVEWVNN
+802 DSIEVVAWVNKN
-813 TLTEEMSWQELPEIQ
+813 LIDAMKWQELPEL
-828 HPQVKL
+828 HHDLVKL
-834 GAELDVF
+834 GAELSIF
-841 YGGWHQP
+841 YPTWANE
-848 ITLPNQ
+848 ITLPND
-854 ASKEDILR
+854 ADAAGIL
-862 ICKEGVAEYN
+862 KLTGGLAN
-872 KP
+872 A

>member
-1 MKHVLFAPEQNT
+1 MKHVLFAPEENT

-19 IKDSS
+19 IKDSH

-104 LGYVLDCAAPKFKHM
+104 LGYVLDCAAPKYKHM

-215 GGSFLVDWIKNQIS
+215 GGSFLVDWIKNPDDS
-229 PPVSLLVHGQ
+229 PLEGQ
-239 QQHNKAI
+239 QRHNKAI

-276 LFMTHPQDYEGMLYG
+276 LFMRHPQDYQGMLYG

-329 DYAESDIKNICLIPQ
+329 DYAESDIKNIRLIPQ

-366 PVMLQDSQQHI
+366 PVMLQDSQKHI

-390 QMELVGMPISLKRVN
+390 QMELVGMPIDPQRVWEVEQELEELK
-405 EVDIELRALQTK
+405 AK
-417 YLDQLSTSPT
+417 YLKQLADSASVQTCEKV
-427 IKTCQHVLQLKELT
+427 IKLKELT

-506 NQDYTTT
+506 NQDYTTA

-521 KVEKILTSFI
+521 KVDKILTSFI

-555 TVSGRLSCS
+555 TVSGRLSCN

-583 CFKAPKGWVFGGAD
+583 CFMAPPKMVFAGAD
-597 FNALEDKINT
+597 FASLEDRINT
-607 VLTKDPNKVKVWVDG
+607 LLTKDTNKLKVYTDG
-622 YDAHCYR
+622 YDGHCLR
-629 AYYYWKDKM
+629 AAYYFK
-638 IGIVDTVES
+638 IPVDVNNVAEV
-647 INSIKAVYSHLRGLS
+647 NAIKKTHPEERQDS
-662 KRPSFALQYD
+662 KAPTFALTYM
-672 GTFATLMNQCGFTE
+672 GTWATLMKNCGFTE
-686 QEAKQIE
+686 QLSKEIE
-693 ANYHKMYAVSKQWM
+693 TNYHELYKESDAWAKDKLD
-707 QTQIALCCKQGYI
+707 LCCKQGYI

-813 TLTEEMSWQELPEIQ
+813 ALTEEMSWQELPEIQ

-848 ITLPNQ
+848 ITLPNH

-862 ICKEGVAEYN
+862 ICKEGVDEYN

>member
-1 MKHVLFAPEQNT
+1 MKHVLFAPEENT

-19 IKDSS
+19 IKDSH
-24 FIGSSLSEYYVE
+24 FIGSSISEYYVE
-36 PLEKLGIPRNKII
+36 PLEKLGIQRNKII

-104 LGYVLDCAAPKFKHM
+104 LGYVLDCAAPKYKHM

-215 GGSFLVDWIKNQIS
+215 GGSFLVDWIKNPDDS
-229 PPVSLLVHGQ
+229 PVMEGYK
-239 QQHNKAI
+239 QHNKAI

-251 HFFINYKGNLKYHNA
+251 HFFINYKGNLKYHNS
-266 TFDIKVLILE
+266 TYDLKVLILE
-276 LFMTHPQDYEGMLYG
+276 LFMSHPQDYEGMLYG

-329 DYAESDIKNICLIPQ
+329 DYAESDIKNIRLIPQ

-377 YETIMKPSIKILI
+377 YETLMKPSLKILI
-390 QMELVGMPISLKRVN
+390 QMELVGMPIDTKRVL
-405 EVDIELRALQTK
+405 EVEQELEQLKAM
-417 YLDQLSTSPT
+417 YLLNLANSASVQ
-427 IKTCQHVLQLKELT
+427 TCQKVIQLKELT
-441 AINAKLKTKQH
+441 AINSKLKTKQH
-452 GLEKVADYVF
+452 GLDKVADYVF

-470 IELLYTVMNLP
+470 IELLYNVMLLP
-481 VIDTTATKLPST
+481 VLDLTATKLPSS
-493 SGDTLEKLLNHTS
+493 SGDTLEKLTNHTT
-506 NQDYTTT
+506 DPHYLEV

-536 AVLKGDGLGWL
+536 AMLKGDGLGWL

-583 CFKAPKGWVFGGAD
+583 CFKAPKGWVFAGAD
-597 FNALEDKINT
+597 FASLEDRINT
-607 VLTKDPNKVKVWVDG
+607 LLTKDTNKLKVYTDG
-622 YDAHCYR
+622 YDGHCLR
-629 AYYYWKDKM
+629 AAYYFK
-638 IGIVDTVES
+638 IPVDVNNVAEV
-647 INSIKAVYSHLRGLS
+647 NAIKKTHPKERQDS
-662 KRPSFALQYD
+662 KAPTFALTYM
-672 GTFATLMNQCGFTE
+672 GTWATLMKNCGFSE
-686 QEAKQIE
+686 QLSKEIE
-693 ANYHKMYAVSKQWM
+693 TNYHELYKESDAWAKDKLD
-707 QTQIALCCKQGYI
+707 LCCKQGYI

-733 AKSVLDNSKT
+733 ARSVLDNSKT

-791 LIHDAIYLIMK
+791 LIHDACYLIMK
-802 DDIRVVEWVNN
+802 DDIRVVKWVNN
-813 TLTEEMSWQELPEIQ
+813 ALTEEMSWQELPEIQ

-848 ITLPNQ
+848 ITLPNH

-862 ICKEGVAEYN
+862 ICKEGVDEYN

>member
-1 MKHVLFAPEQNT
+1 MKHVLFAPEENT

-68 FNSLIPALD
+68 FNQLIPALD

-215 GGSFLVDWIKNQIS
+215 GGSFLVDWIKNPDDS
-229 PPVSLLVHGQ
+229 PLEGQ
-239 QQHNKAI
+239 QRHNKAI

-266 TFDIKVLILE
+266 TYDIKVLILE
-276 LFMTHPQDYEGMLYG
+276 LFMSHPQDYEGMLYG

-329 DYAESDIKNICLIPQ
+329 DYAESDIKNIRLITQ

-390 QMELVGMPISLKRVN
+390 QMELVGMPIDTKRVL
-405 EVDIELRALQTK
+405 EVEQELQVLEAK
-417 YLDQLSTSPT
+417 YLKQLTDSPT
-427 IKTCQHVLQLKELT
+427 VQACQKTMQLKELT
-441 AINAKLKTKQH
+441 AINSKLKTKQH
-452 GLEKVADYVF
+452 GLDKVADYLF

-470 IELLYTVMNLP
+470 IELLYNIMGLP
-481 VIDTTATKLPST
+481 VLDTTATKLPSS
-493 SGDTLEKLLNHTS
+493 SGDTLEKLINHTS
-506 NQDYTTT
+506 NQEHKDV

-521 KVEKILTSFI
+521 KVGKILTSFI

-583 CFKAPKGWVFGGAD
+583 CFKAPKGWVFAGAD
-597 FNALEDKINT
+597 FASLEDRINT
-607 VLTKDPNKVKVWVDG
+607 LLTKDTNKLKVYTDG
-622 YDAHCYR
+622 YDGHCLR
-629 AYYYWKDKM
+629 AAYYFK
-638 IGIVDTVES
+638 IPVDVNNVAEV
-647 INSIKAVYSHLRGLS
+647 NAIKKTHPEERQDS
-662 KRPSFALQYD
+662 KAPTFALTYM
-672 GTFATLMNQCGFTE
+672 GTWATLMKNCGFTE
-686 QEAKQIE
+686 QLSKEIE
-693 ANYHKMYAVSKQWM
+693 TNYHELYKESDAWAKDKLD
-707 QTQIALCCKQGYI
+707 LCCKQGYI

-813 TLTEEMSWQELPEIQ
+813 ALTEEMSWQELPEIQ

-848 ITLPNQ
+848 ITLPNH

-862 ICKEGVAEYN
+862 ICKEGVDEYN

>member
-19 IKDSS
+19 IKDSH

-77 KLGIKYIYCADAEY
+77 KLSIKYIYCADAEY

-104 LGYVLDCAAPKFKHM
+104 LGYVLDCAAPKYKHM

-165 AQYPVFIPQIQ
+165 AHYPVFFPEIQ
-176 AFLNSLHQYPSLTCD
+176 AFLNSLHKYPSLTCD

-215 GGSFLVDWIKNQIS
+215 GGSFLVDWIKNPDDS
-229 PPVSLLVHGQ
+229 PLEGQ
-239 QQHNKAI
+239 QRHNKAI

-266 TFDIKVLILE
+266 TYDIKVLILE
-276 LFMTHPQDYEGMLYG
+276 LFMSHPQDYEGMLYG

-329 DYAESDIKNICLIPQ
+329 DYAESDIKNIRLIPQ
-344 ESLLKYNLTDC
+344 ESLLKYNLTDS
-355 LTTWFVFDKYY
+355 LTTWFVFDKYC

-377 YETIMKPSIKILI
+377 YETLMKPSLKILI
-390 QMELVGMPISLKRVN
+390 QMELVGMPISLERVN

-427 IKTCQHVLQLKELT
+427 IKTCQHALQLKELT

-452 GLEKVADYVF
+452 GLNKVADYVF

-470 IELLYTVMNLP
+470 IELLYNVMLLP

-506 NQDYTTT
+506 NQEYKDVI
-513 LNALIGLS
+513 NALIGLS
-521 KVEKILTSFI
+521 KVDKIITSFI
-531 PSFKQ
+531 PAFKQ
-536 AVLKGDGLGWL
+536 AVTKKQGDWL
-547 HANFNLNG
+547 HGGFNLNG
-555 TVSGRLSCS
+555 TMSGRLSSS
-564 KPNLQ
+564 KPNLTNL
-569 QIPSGSDFGKLIKS
+569 PSGSDFGKLVKS
-583 CFKAPKGWVFGGAD
+583 CFKVNKGWVFAGAD
-597 FNALEDKINT
+597 FNALESVINA
-607 VLTKDPNKVKVWVDG
+607 LITKDPNKLKVFTDG
-622 YDAHCYR
+622 YDSHCIN
-629 AYYYWKDKM
+629 AFGLWGDKM
-638 IGIVDTVES
+638 PDIVNTVDS
-647 INSIKAVYSHLRGLS
+647 INSIKKKYPELRQAS
-662 KRPSFALQYD
+662 KTVSFAAQYG
-672 GTFATLMNQCGFTE
+672 GTYLTFMANSGFSE
-686 QEAKQIE
+686 AEAKQIE
-693 ANYHKMYAVSKQWM
+693 VRYHELYKESDAWAKDKLY
-707 QTQIALCCKQGYI
+707 LCCKQGYI

-733 AKSVLDNSKT
+733 ARSVLDNSKT
-743 LREAQAEAR
+743 LREAQGEAR

-762 YGLLNNR
+762 YCQLNNR
-769 AAIAFMNRVWA
+769 AAVAFMERVWA

-802 DDIRVVEWVNN
+802 DDIRVVTWVNEN
-813 TLTEEMSWQELPEIQ
+813 LIDAMKWQELPELY
-828 HPQVKL
+828 HPTVKL
-834 GAELDVF
+834 GANLDIF
-841 YGGWHQP
+841 YPTWANA
-848 ITLPNQ
+848 ITLPNH

-862 ICKEGVAEYN
+862 ICKEGVDEYN
-872 KP
+872 KPKP

>member
-1 MKHVLFAPEQNT
+1 MKHVLFAPEENT

-19 IKDSS
+19 IKDSH

-104 LGYVLDCAAPKFKHM
+104 LGYVLECAAPKYKHM

-215 GGSFLVDWIKNQIS
+215 GGSFLVDWVKNPDDS
-229 PPVSLLVHGQ
+229 PLEGQ
-239 QQHNKAI
+239 QRHNKGI

-251 HFFINYKGNLKYHNA
+251 HFFINYKGNIKYHNMVYDA
-266 TFDIKVLILE
+266 KVLILE
-276 LFMTHPQDYEGMLYG
+276 LFMSHPQDYQGMLYG

-329 DYAESDIKNICLIPQ
+329 DYAESDIKNIRLIPQ

-377 YETIMKPSIKILI
+377 YETLMKPSLKILI
-390 QMELVGMPISLKRVN
+390 QMELVGMPISLERVN

-417 YLDQLSTSPT
+417 YLDQLSTSLT

-452 GLEKVADYVF
+452 GLDKVADYVF

-470 IELLYTVMNLP
+470 IELLYNVMQLP
-481 VIDTTATKLPST
+481 VLDMTATKLPST

-506 NQDYTTT
+506 NQEYKDVIG
-513 LNALIGLS
+513 ALIGLS
-521 KVEKILTSFI
+521 KVDKIITSFI
-531 PSFKQ
+531 PAFKQ
-536 AVLKGDGLGWL
+536 AITKKQGDWL
-547 HANFNLNG
+547 HGGFNLNG
-555 TVSGRLSCS
+555 TVSGRLSSS

-569 QIPSGSDFGKLIKS
+569 NLPSGSDFGKLVKS
-583 CFKAPKGWVFGGAD
+583 CFMAPKGWVFSGAD
-597 FNALEDKINT
+597 FASLEDRINT
-607 VLTKDPNKVKVWVDG
+607 LLTKDKNKVKVYAG
-622 YDAHCYR
+622 
-629 AYYYWKDKM
+629 
-638 IGIVDTVES
+638 
-647 INSIKAVYSHLRGLS
+647 S
-662 KRPSFALQYD
+662 KQYD
-672 GTFATLMNQCGFTE
+672 LVINGIN
-686 QEAKQIE
+686 
-693 ANYHKMYAVSKQWM
+693 H
-707 QTQIALCCKQGYI
+707 
-720 DVAFGL
+720 
-726 RIRTPLL
+726 RIREDD
-733 AKSVLDNSKT
+733 V
-743 LREAQAEAR
+743 
-752 SVGNAISGQS
+752 V
-762 YGLLNNR
+762 
-769 AAIAFMNRVWA
+769 
-780 SEFKYDVFLVS
+780 KYDGQQ
-791 LIHDAIYLIMK
+791 
-802 DDIRVVEWVNN
+802 
-813 TLTEEMSWQELPEIQ
+813 LT
-828 HPQVKL
+828 
-834 GAELDVF
+834 GAEL
-841 YGGWHQP
+841 YEKLQSSTP
-848 ITLPNQ
+848 
-854 ASKEDILR
+854 
-862 ICKEGVAEYN
+862 
-872 KP
+872 

>member
-1 MKHVLFAPEQNT
+1 MKHVLFAPEENT

-19 IKDSS
+19 IKDSH

-68 FNSLIPALD
+68 FNQLIPALD

-104 LGYVLDCAAPKFKHM
+104 LGYVLDCAAPKYKHM

-176 AFLNSLHQYPSLTCD
+176 AFLNSLHQYPSLICD

-215 GGSFLVDWIKNQIS
+215 GGAFLVDWARRLDDSPLKGNQ
-229 PPVSLLVHGQ
+229 VN
-239 QQHNKAI
+239 NKGV

-266 TFDIKVLILE
+266 TYDIKVLILE
-276 LFMTHPQDYEGMLYG
+276 LFMSHPQDYEGMLYG
-291 LEVMTRDI
+291 LEVMSRDI

-329 DYAESDIKNICLIPQ
+329 DYAESDIKNIRLIPQ

-377 YETIMKPSIKILI
+377 YETLMKPSIKILI
-390 QMELVGMPISLKRVN
+390 QMELVGMPIDPQRVWEVEQELEELK
-405 EVDIELRALQTK
+405 AK
-417 YLDQLSTSPT
+417 YLKQLADSASVQTCEKV
-427 IKTCQHVLQLKELT
+427 IKLKELT

-536 AVLKGDGLGWL
+536 AMLKGDGLGWL

-569 QIPSGSDFGKLIKS
+569 QIPSGSDFGKLVKS
-583 CFKAPKGWVFGGAD
+583 CFIPPKGWVFSGAD
-597 FNALEDKINT
+597 FNSLEDYISALT
-607 VLTKDPNKVKVWVDG
+607 TKDPNKLDVYLKG
-622 YDAHCYR
+622 FCGHCLR
-629 AYYYWKDKM
+629 AAYYFRDELPDIDLSDPKSVNSLKNKNHPKHYLRAKSKAPTFLLTYGGSY
-638 IGIVDTVES
+638 IG
-647 INSIKAVYSHLRGLS
+647 
-662 KRPSFALQYD
+662 
-672 GTFATLMNQCGFTE
+672 LMRNCGFTE
-686 QEAKQIE
+686 QEAKKIE
-693 ANYHKMYAVSKQWM
+693 ANYHELYKVSDKWVEDKIDQA
-707 QTQIALCCKQGYI
+707 TQDGYVT
-720 DVAFGL
+720 VAFGL
-726 RIRTPLL
+726 RVRTPLL
-733 AKSVLDNSKT
+733 SKSVLGNSKT
-743 LREAQAEAR
+743 LHQAEAEGR
-752 SVGNAISGQS
+752 TAANALGQS

-769 AAIAFMNRVWA
+769 AAIDFMERVWA
-780 SEFKYDVFLVS
+780 SPYRLSVLPVS
-791 LIHDAIYLIMK
+791 LIHDSIYLLIK
-802 DDIRVVEWVNN
+802 DDIGAVTWVNEN
-813 TLTEEMSWQELPEIQ
+813 LIDAMKWQELPEL
-828 HPQVKL
+828 HHDLVKL
-834 GAELDVF
+834 GANLDVF

-848 ITLPNQ
+848 ITLPNH

>member
-1 MKHVLFAPEQNT
+1 MKHVLFAPEENT

-24 FIGSSLSEYYVE
+24 FVGSSLSEYYVE

-104 LGYVLDCAAPKFKHM
+104 LGYVLDCAAPKYKHM

-215 GGSFLVDWIKNQIS
+215 GGSFLVDWVKNPAS
-229 PPVSLLVHGQ
+229 NAPVIEGFK
-239 QQHNKAI
+239 QHNKAI

-266 TFDIKVLILE
+266 TYDIKVLILE
-276 LFMTHPQDYEGMLYG
+276 LFMSHPQDYEGMLYG

-344 ESLLKYNLTDC
+344 ESLLRYNLTDC

-366 PVMLQDSQQHI
+366 PVMLQDNQQNI
-377 YETIMKPSIKILI
+377 YETLMKPSLKILI
-390 QMELVGMPISLKRVN
+390 QMELVGMPISLERVN

-452 GLEKVADYVF
+452 GLDKVADYVF

-470 IELLYTVMNLP
+470 IELLYNVMLLP
-481 VIDTTATKLPST
+481 VLDMTATKLPST

-506 NQDYTTT
+506 NQEYKDVIG
-513 LNALIGLS
+513 ALIGLS
-521 KVEKILTSFI
+521 KVDKIITSFI
-531 PSFKQ
+531 PAFKQ
-536 AVLKGDGLGWL
+536 AITKKQGDWL
-547 HANFNLNG
+547 HGGFNLNG
-555 TVSGRLSCS
+555 TVSGRLSSS

-569 QIPSGSDFGKLIKS
+569 NLPSGSDFGKLVKS
-583 CFKAPKGWVFGGAD
+583 CFMAPKGWVFSGAD
-597 FNALEDKINT
+597 FNSLEDYISALT
-607 VLTKDPNKVKVWVDG
+607 TKDPNKLDVYLKQFDG
-622 YDAHCYR
+622 HCLR
-629 AYYYWKDKM
+629 AAYYYRDQLPHIDLSDPKSVNSLKKTHPELRQSSKPITFLLTYGGSY
-638 IGIVDTVES
+638 IGLMR
-647 INSIKAVYSHLRGLS
+647 NCGLGE
-662 KRPSFALQYD
+662 L
-672 GTFATLMNQCGFTE
+672 
-686 QEAKQIE
+686 EAKKIE
-693 ANYHKMYAVSKQWM
+693 ANYHELYKVSDKWVEDKIDQA
-707 QTQIALCCKQGYI
+707 TQDGYVT
-720 DVAFGL
+720 VAFGL
-726 RIRTPLL
+726 RVRTPLL
-733 AKSVLDNSKT
+733 SKSVLGNSRT
-743 LREAQAEAR
+743 LHQAEAEGR
-752 SVGNAISGQS
+752 TAANALGQS

-769 AAIAFMNRVWA
+769 AAIDFMGRVWA
-780 SEFKYDVFLVS
+780 SPYRLSIFPVS
-791 LIHDAIYLIMK
+791 LIHDSIYLLIK
-802 DDIRVVEWVNN
+802 DDIKVVTWVNEN
-813 TLTEEMSWQELPEIQ
+813 LIDAMKWQELPELY
-828 HPQVKL
+828 HPTVKL
-834 GAELDVF
+834 GANLDIF
-841 YGGWHQP
+841 YPTWANA
-848 ITLPNQ
+848 ITLPNH
-854 ASKEDILR
+854 ANKEDILR
-862 ICKEGVAEYN
+862 ICKEGVDEYN

>member
-1 MKHVLFAPEQNT
+1 MKHVLFAPEENT

-142 SLTTLADS
+142 SLVTLADS

-165 AQYPVFIPQIQ
+165 AHYPVFIPQIQ

-215 GGSFLVDWIKNQIS
+215 GGSFLVDWIKNPDDS
-229 PPVSLLVHGQ
+229 PLEGQ
-239 QQHNKAI
+239 QRHNKAI

-251 HFFINYKGNLKYHNA
+251 HFFINYKGNIKYHNMVYDA
-266 TFDIKVLILE
+266 KVLILE
-276 LFMTHPQDYEGMLYG
+276 LFMSHPQDYEGMLYG

-329 DYAESDIKNICLIPQ
+329 DYAESDIKNICLITQ

-366 PVMLQDSQQHI
+366 PVMLQDNQQNI
-377 YETIMKPSIKILI
+377 YETLMKPSLKILI
-390 QMELVGMPISLKRVN
+390 QMELVGMPISLERVN

-417 YLDQLSTSPT
+417 YLNELSTSPT
-427 IKTCQHVLQLKELT
+427 IKACQHILQLKELT

-452 GLEKVADYVF
+452 GLDKVADYVF

-470 IELLYTVMNLP
+470 IELLYNVMQLP

-506 NQDYTTT
+506 NQEYQDVIS
-513 LNALIGLS
+513 ALIGLS
-521 KVEKILTSFI
+521 KVDKIITSFI
-531 PSFKQ
+531 PAFKQ
-536 AVLKGDGLGWL
+536 AITKKQGDWL
-547 HANFNLNG
+547 HGGFNLNG
-555 TVSGRLSCS
+555 TVSGRLSSS

-569 QIPSGSDFGKLIKS
+569 NLPSGSEFGKLVKS
-583 CFKAPKGWVFGGAD
+583 CFTPPKGWVFSGAD
-597 FNALEDKINT
+597 FNSLEDYISALT
-607 VLTKDPNKVKVWVDG
+607 TKDPNKLDVYLKQFDG
-622 YDAHCYR
+622 HCLR
-629 AYYYWKDKM
+629 AAYYYRDQLPHIDLSDPKSVNSLKKTHPELRQSSKPITFLLTYGGTY
-638 IGIVDTVES
+638 IGLMR
-647 INSIKAVYSHLRGLS
+647 NCGLGE
-662 KRPSFALQYD
+662 L
-672 GTFATLMNQCGFTE
+672 
-686 QEAKQIE
+686 EAKKIE
-693 ANYHKMYAVSKQWM
+693 ANYHELYKVSDKWVEDKIAQA
-707 QTQIALCCKQGYI
+707 TQDGYVT
-720 DVAFGL
+720 VAFGL
-726 RIRTPLL
+726 RVRTPLL
-733 AKSVLDNSKT
+733 SKSVLGNSRT
-743 LREAQAEAR
+743 LHQAEAEGR
-752 SVGNAISGQS
+752 TAANALGQS

-769 AAIAFMNRVWA
+769 AAIDFMERVW
-780 SEFKYDVFLVS
+780 SSPYRLSVLPVS
-791 LIHDAIYLIMK
+791 LIHDSIYLIMK
-802 DDIRVVEWVNN
+802 DDIRVVTWVNEN
-813 TLTEEMSWQELPEIQ
+813 LIDAMKWQELPELY
-828 HPQVKL
+828 HPTVKL
-834 GAELDVF
+834 GANLDIF
-841 YGGWHQP
+841 YPTWANA
-848 ITLPNQ
+848 ITLPNH

-862 ICKEGVAEYN
+862 ICKEGVNEYN
-872 KP
+872 KPKPHP

>member
-1 MKHVLFAPEQNT
+1 MKHVLFAPEENT

-19 IKDSS
+19 IKDSH

-36 PLEKLGIPRNKII
+36 PLEKLGIQRNKII

-150 YNGCYQQLGANIIHK
+150 YSGCYQQLGANIIHK

-215 GGSFLVDWIKNQIS
+215 GGSFLVDWIKNPAS
-229 PPVSLLVHGQ
+229 NAPVIEGFK
-239 QQHNKAI
+239 QHNKAI

-266 TFDIKVLILE
+266 TYDIKVLILE
-276 LFMTHPQDYEGMLYG
+276 LFMSHPQDYEGMLYG

-329 DYAESDIKNICLIPQ
+329 DYAESDIKNIRLIPQ
-344 ESLLKYNLTDC
+344 ESLLKYNLTDS

-390 QMELVGMPISLKRVN
+390 QMELVGMPIDTKRVL
-405 EVDIELRALQTK
+405 EVEQELQVLEAK
-417 YLDQLSTSPT
+417 YLKQLADSPT
-427 IKTCQHVLQLKELT
+427 VQACQKTMQLKELT
-441 AINAKLKTKQH
+441 AINSKLKTKQH
-452 GLEKVADYVF
+452 GLDKVADYLF

-470 IELLYTVMNLP
+470 IELLYNIMGLP
-481 VIDTTATKLPST
+481 VLDTTATKLPSS
-493 SGDTLEKLLNHTS
+493 SGDTLEKLINHTS
-506 NQDYTTT
+506 NQEYKGV

-521 KVEKILTSFI
+521 KVGKILTSFI

-583 CFKAPKGWVFGGAD
+583 CFKAPKGWVFAGAD
-597 FNALEDKINT
+597 FASLEDRINT
-607 VLTKDPNKVKVWVDG
+607 LLTKDTNKVKVYAG
-622 YDAHCYR
+622 
-629 AYYYWKDKM
+629 
-638 IGIVDTVES
+638 
-647 INSIKAVYSHLRGLS
+647 S
-662 KRPSFALQYD
+662 KQYD
-672 GTFATLMNQCGFTE
+672 LVINGIN
-686 QEAKQIE
+686 
-693 ANYHKMYAVSKQWM
+693 H
-707 QTQIALCCKQGYI
+707 
-720 DVAFGL
+720 
-726 RIRTPLL
+726 RIREDD
-733 AKSVLDNSKT
+733 V
-743 LREAQAEAR
+743 
-752 SVGNAISGQS
+752 V
-762 YGLLNNR
+762 
-769 AAIAFMNRVWA
+769 
-780 SEFKYDVFLVS
+780 KYDGQQ
-791 LIHDAIYLIMK
+791 
-802 DDIRVVEWVNN
+802 
-813 TLTEEMSWQELPEIQ
+813 LT
-828 HPQVKL
+828 
-834 GAELDVF
+834 GAEL
-841 YGGWHQP
+841 YEKLQSSTP
-848 ITLPNQ
+848 
-854 ASKEDILR
+854 
-862 ICKEGVAEYN
+862 
-872 KP
+872 

>member
-1 MKHVLFAPEQNT
+1 MKHVLFAPEENT

-36 PLEKLGIPRNKII
+36 PLEKLGISRNKII

-68 FNSLIPALD
+68 FNQLIPALD

-215 GGSFLVDWIKNQIS
+215 GGSFLVDWIKNPDDS
-229 PPVSLLVHGQ
+229 PLEGQ
-239 QQHNKAI
+239 QRHNKAI

-276 LFMTHPQDYEGMLYG
+276 LFMRHPQDYQGMLYG

-329 DYAESDIKNICLIPQ
+329 DYAESDIKDIRLIPQ
-344 ESLLKYNLTDC
+344 ESLLKYNLTDS

-390 QMELVGMPISLKRVN
+390 QMELVGMPIDPQRVWEVEQELEELK
-405 EVDIELRALQTK
+405 AK
-417 YLDQLSTSPT
+417 YLKQLADSTSVQT
-427 IKTCQHVLQLKELT
+427 CEKVIKLKELT

-470 IELLYTVMNLP
+470 IELLYNVMLLP
-481 VIDTTATKLPST
+481 VLDLTATKLPSS
-493 SGDTLEKLLNHTS
+493 SGDTLEKLTNHTT
-506 NQDYTTT
+506 DPHYLEV

-521 KVEKILTSFI
+521 KVDKILTSFI

-569 QIPSGSDFGKLIKS
+569 QIPSGSEFGKLIKS
-583 CFKAPKGWVFGGAD
+583 CFMAPKHWVFAGAD
-597 FNALEDKINT
+597 FSSLEDRINAL
-607 VLTKDPNKVKVWVDG
+607 LTKDTNKIKVYTDG
-622 YDAHCYR
+622 FDGHCLR
-629 AYYYWKDKM
+629 AAYYFKLP
-638 IGIVDTVES
+638 VDVNNVAEV
-647 INSIKAVYSHLRGLS
+647 NAIKKTHPEERQDS
-662 KRPSFALQYD
+662 KAPTFALTYM
-672 GTFATLMNQCGFTE
+672 GTWATLMKNCGFSE
-686 QEAKQIE
+686 QLSKEIE
-693 ANYHKMYAVSKQWM
+693 TNYHELYKESDAWAKDKLD
-707 QTQIALCCKQGYI
+707 LCCKQGYI

-791 LIHDAIYLIMK
+791 LIHDACYLIMK

-813 TLTEEMSWQELPEIQ
+813 ALTEEMSWQELPEIQ

-848 ITLPNQ
+848 ITLPNH

>member
-1 MKHVLFAPEQNT
+1 MKHVLFAPEENT

-142 SLTTLADS
+142 SLVTLADS

-165 AQYPVFIPQIQ
+165 AHYPVFIPQIQ

-215 GGSFLVDWIKNQIS
+215 GGSFLVDWIKNPDDS
-229 PPVSLLVHGQ
+229 PLEGQ
-239 QQHNKAI
+239 QRHNKAI

-251 HFFINYKGNLKYHNA
+251 HFFINYKWNIKYHNA
-266 TFDIKVLILE
+266 TYDIKVLILE
-276 LFMTHPQDYEGMLYG
+276 LFMSHPQDYQGMLYG

-329 DYAESDIKNICLIPQ
+329 DYAESDIKNIRLIPQ

-377 YETIMKPSIKILI
+377 YETLMKPSLKILI
-390 QMELVGMPISLKRVN
+390 QMELVGMPISLERVN
-405 EVDIELRALQTK
+405 EVDTELRALQTK
-417 YLDQLSTSPT
+417 YLNQLSNSPT

-470 IELLYTVMNLP
+470 IELLYSVMLLP

-493 SGDTLEKLLNHTS
+493 SGDTLEKLINHTS
-506 NQDYTTT
+506 NQEYKDVI
-513 LNALIGLS
+513 NALIGLS
-521 KVEKILTSFI
+521 KVDKIITSFI
-531 PSFKQ
+531 PAFKQ
-536 AVLKGDGLGWL
+536 AITKKQGDWL
-547 HANFNLNG
+547 HGGFNLNG
-555 TVSGRLSCS
+555 TMSGRLSSS
-564 KPNLQ
+564 KPNLTNL
-569 QIPSGSDFGKLIKS
+569 PSGSDFGKLVKS
-583 CFKAPKGWVFGGAD
+583 CFKVNKGWVFAGAD
-597 FNALEDKINT
+597 FNALESVINA
-607 VLTKDPNKVKVWVDG
+607 LITKDPNKLKVFTDG
-622 YDAHCYR
+622 YDSHCIN
-629 AYYYWKDKM
+629 AFGLWGDKM
-638 IGIVDTVES
+638 PDIVNTVDS
-647 INSIKAVYSHLRGLS
+647 INSIKKKYPELRQAS
-662 KRPSFALQYD
+662 KTVSFAAQYG
-672 GTFATLMNQCGFTE
+672 GTYLTFMANSGFSE
-686 QEAKQIE
+686 AEAKQIE
-693 ANYHKMYAVSKQWM
+693 LRYHELYKESDAWAK
-707 QTQIALCCKQGYI
+707 AKLELCCKQGYI

-743 LREAQAEAR
+743 LREAQGEAR

-762 YGLLNNR
+762 YCQLNNR
-769 AAIAFMNRVWA
+769 AAVAFMERVWA

-802 DDIRVVEWVNN
+802 DDIEVVTWVNRN
-813 TLTEEMSWQELPEIQ
+813 LIDVMKWQDLPELY
-828 HPQVKL
+828 HPTVKL
-834 GAELDVF
+834 GANLDIF
-841 YGGWHQP
+841 YPTWANA

-862 ICKEGVAEYN
+862 ICKEGVNEYN
-872 KP
+872 KPKPHP

>member
-19 IKDSS
+19 IKDSH

-104 LGYVLDCAAPKFKHM
+104 LGYVLDCAAPKYKHM

-215 GGSFLVDWIKNQIS
+215 GGSFLVDWIKNPDDS
-229 PPVSLLVHGQ
+229 PVMEGYK
-239 QQHNKAI
+239 QHNKAI

-251 HFFINYKGNLKYHNA
+251 HFFINYKGNLKYHNS
-266 TFDIKVLILE
+266 TYDLKVLILE
-276 LFMTHPQDYEGMLYG
+276 LFMSHPQDYEGMLYG

-329 DYAESDIKNICLIPQ
+329 DYAESDIKNIRLIPQ

-366 PVMLQDSQQHI
+366 PVMLQDNQQHI
-377 YETIMKPSIKILI
+377 YETLMKPSLKILI
-390 QMELVGMPISLKRVN
+390 QMELVGMPISLERVN

-417 YLDQLSTSPT
+417 YLNELSTSPT

-441 AINAKLKTKQH
+441 AINSKLKTKQH

-470 IELLYTVMNLP
+470 IELLYNVMLLP

-506 NQDYTTT
+506 NQEYKDVIG
-513 LNALIGLS
+513 ALIGLS
-521 KVEKILTSFI
+521 KVDKIITSFI
-531 PSFKQ
+531 PAFKQ
-536 AVLKGDGLGWL
+536 AITKKQGDWL
-547 HANFNLNG
+547 HGGFNLNG
-555 TVSGRLSCS
+555 TMSGRLSSS
-564 KPNLQ
+564 KPNLTNL
-569 QIPSGSDFGKLIKS
+569 PSGSDFGKLVKS
-583 CFKAPKGWVFGGAD
+583 CFRVNKGWVFAGAD
-597 FNALEDKINT
+597 FNALESVINA
-607 VLTKDPNKVKVWVDG
+607 LITKDPNKLKVFTDG
-622 YDAHCYR
+622 YDSHCIN
-629 AYYYWKDKM
+629 AFGLWGDKM
-638 IGIVDTVES
+638 PDIVNTVDS
-647 INSIKAVYSHLRGLS
+647 INSIKKKYPELRQAS
-662 KRPSFALQYD
+662 KTVSFAAQYG
-672 GTFATLMNQCGFTE
+672 GTYLTFMANSGFSE
-686 QEAKQIE
+686 AEAKQIE
-693 ANYHKMYAVSKQWM
+693 VRYHELYKESDAWAKEKLD
-707 QTQIALCCKQGYI
+707 LCCKQGYI

-733 AKSVLDNSKT
+733 ARSVLDNSKT
-743 LREAQAEAR
+743 LREAQGEAR

-762 YGLLNNR
+762 YCQLNNR
-769 AAIAFMNRVWA
+769 AAVAFMERVWA
-780 SEFKYDVFLVS
+780 SEYKYDVFLVS
-791 LIHDAIYLIMK
+791 LIHDAIYLIMR
-802 DDIRVVEWVNN
+802 DDIRVVTWVNEN
-813 TLTEEMSWQELPEIQ
+813 LIDAMKWQELPELY
-828 HPQVKL
+828 HPTVKL
-834 GAELDVF
+834 GANLDIF
-841 YGGWHQP
+841 YPTWANA
-848 ITLPNQ
+848 ITLPNH

-862 ICKEGVAEYN
+862 ICKEGVDEYN

>member
-1 MKHVLFAPEQNT
+1 MSDSNNTLF
-13 YDIAIL
+13 
-19 IKDSS
+19 
-24 FIGSSLSEYYVE
+24 
-36 PLEKLGIPRNKII
+36 
-49 AFNLP
+49 
-54 YDKKKVSSNQIHAY
+54 
-68 FNSLIPALD
+68 
-77 KLGIKYIYCADAEY
+77 
-91 FKTLTKQRKADNH
+91 
-104 LGYVLDCAAPKFKHM
+104 
-119 KVVLGLNYGGLLYNP
+119 
-134 NQAPKLDL
+134 
-142 SLTTLADS
+142 
-150 YNGCYQQLGANIIHK
+150 
-165 AQYPVFIPQIQ
+165 
-176 AFLNSLHQYPSLTCD
+176 
-191 IEAFS
+191 
-196 LNPFE
+196 
-201 AGIGS
+201 
-206 IAFAWNKHE
+206 
-215 GGSFLVDWIKNQIS
+215 
-229 PPVSLLVHGQ
+229 
-239 QQHNKAI
+239 
-246 KSLLK
+246 
-251 HFFINYKGNLKYHNA
+251 NA
-266 TFDIKVLILE
+266 V
-276 LFMTHPQDYEGMLYG
+276 GMLEG

-329 DYAESDIKNICLIPQ
+329 DYAESDIKNIRLITQ

-390 QMELVGMPISLKRVN
+390 QMELVGMPIDTKRVL
-405 EVDIELRALQTK
+405 EVEQELQVLEAK
-417 YLDQLSTSPT
+417 YLKQLTDSPT
-427 IKTCQHVLQLKELT
+427 VQACQKTMQLIELT
-441 AINAKLKTKQH
+441 AINSKLKTKQH
-452 GLEKVADYVF
+452 GLDKVADYLF

-470 IELLYTVMNLP
+470 IELLYNIMGLP
-481 VIDTTATKLPST
+481 VLDTTATKLPSS
-493 SGDTLEKLLNHTS
+493 SGDTLEKLINHTS
-506 NQDYTTT
+506 NQEHKDV

-521 KVEKILTSFI
+521 KVGKILTSFI

-583 CFKAPKGWVFGGAD
+583 CFKAPKGWVFAGAD
-597 FNALEDKINT
+597 FASLEDRINT
-607 VLTKDPNKVKVWVDG
+607 LLTKDTNKLKVYTDG
-622 YDAHCYR
+622 YDGHCLR
-629 AYYYWKDKM
+629 AAYYFK
-638 IGIVDTVES
+638 IPVDVNNVAEV
-647 INSIKAVYSHLRGLS
+647 NAIKKTHPEERQDS
-662 KRPSFALQYD
+662 KAPTFALTYM
-672 GTFATLMNQCGFTE
+672 GTWATLMKNCGFTE
-686 QEAKQIE
+686 QLSKEIE
-693 ANYHKMYAVSKQWM
+693 TNYHELYKESDAWAKDKLD
-707 QTQIALCCKQGYI
+707 LCCKQGYI

-813 TLTEEMSWQELPEIQ
+813 ALTEEMSWQELPEIQ

-848 ITLPNQ
+848 ITLPNH

-862 ICKEGVAEYN
+862 ICKEGVDEYN

>member
-19 IKDSS
+19 IKDSH

-165 AQYPVFIPQIQ
+165 AHYPVFFPQIQ
-176 AFLNSLHQYPSLTCD
+176 AFLNSLHKYPSLICD

-201 AGIGS
+201 AGIAS

-215 GGSFLVDWIKNQIS
+215 GGSFLVDWVKNQA
-229 PPVSLLVHGQ
+229 SLNATVMEGFQ
-239 QQHNKAI
+239 RHNKAI

-251 HFFINYKGNLKYHNA
+251 HFFINYKGNIKYHNA
-266 TFDIKVLILE
+266 TYDIKVLILE
-276 LFMTHPQDYEGMLYG
+276 LFMSHPQDYEGMLYG

-329 DYAESDIKNICLIPQ
+329 DYAESDIKDIRLIPQ
-344 ESLLKYNLTDC
+344 ESLLKYNLTDS

-390 QMELVGMPISLKRVN
+390 QMELVGMPIDPQRVWEVEQELEELK
-405 EVDIELRALQTK
+405 AK
-417 YLDQLSTSPT
+417 YLKQLADSASVQTCEKV
-427 IKTCQHVLQLKELT
+427 IKLKELT

-536 AVLKGDGLGWL
+536 AMLKGDGLGWL

-583 CFKAPKGWVFGGAD
+583 CFKAPKGWVFAGAD
-597 FNALEDKINT
+597 FASLEDRINT
-607 VLTKDPNKVKVWVDG
+607 LLTKDKNKLKVYTDG
-622 YDAHCYR
+622 YDGHCLR
-629 AYYYWKDKM
+629 AAYYFKIPID
-638 IGIVDTVES
+638 VNNVAEV
-647 INSIKAVYSHLRGLS
+647 NAIKKTHPEERQDS
-662 KRPSFALQYD
+662 KAPTFALTYM
-672 GTFATLMNQCGFTE
+672 GTWATLMKNCGFTE
-686 QEAKQIE
+686 QLSKEIE
-693 ANYHKMYAVSKQWM
+693 TNYHELYKESDAWAKDKLD
-707 QTQIALCCKQGYI
+707 LCCKQGYI

-813 TLTEEMSWQELPEIQ
+813 ALTEEMSWQELPEIQ

-848 ITLPNQ
+848 ITLPNH

-862 ICKEGVAEYN
+862 ICKEGVDEYN
-872 KP
+872 KPKP